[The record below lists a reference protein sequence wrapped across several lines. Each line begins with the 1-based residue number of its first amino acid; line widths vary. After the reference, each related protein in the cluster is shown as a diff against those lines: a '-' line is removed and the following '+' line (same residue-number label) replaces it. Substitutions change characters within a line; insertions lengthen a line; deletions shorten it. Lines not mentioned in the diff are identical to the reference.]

1 MLRRA
6 DEMCRRR
13 LKHEHTGDKRRAN
26 PTANARFA
34 VANRVSADARLA
46 QAELGPPRPDAFVS
60 PRELEPEQQALYRAA
75 VRGYLAEFGDRPGR
89 AVDLGWQSHLPEAGV
104 DLVADP
110 GIALELPD
118 GRRELRVLSFGSR
131 ARRPALDAVDRRVAL
146 VRTAEWASEQLTIV
160 AADVI
165 DCEVTRHT
173 PDLATERPEA
183 MAWITE
189 RTARVKELAAD
200 GRARAGADCA
210 GCPFIAGCPQF
221 RSAS

>member
-1 MLRRA
+1 M
-6 DEMCRRR
+6 
-13 LKHEHTGDKRRAN
+13 
-26 PTANARFA
+26 
-34 VANRVSADARLA
+34 
-46 QAELGPPRPDAFVS
+46 
-60 PRELEPEQQALYRAA
+60 
-75 VRGYLAEFGDRPGR
+75 RGYLAEFGDRPGR

-118 GRRELRVLSFGSR
+118 GRRELRVLSFG
-131 ARRPALDAVDRRVAL
+131 ARGRNASLLDAVSRRIAL

-173 PDLATERPEA
+173 PDLATERAEA
-183 MAWITE
+183 MLWISE

-200 GRARAGADCA
+200 GRANKGADCA

-221 RSAS
+221 RSRA